1 MTDFLTDILNGS
13 NGELLMF
20 AAYWG
25 TEIKRSIREAFAK
38 HKKIRTT
45 QVEQGLEW
53 LVSRG
58 LLSYE
63 WFDTF
68 LIRKECFFD
77 IA

>member
-45 QVEQGLEW
+45 QVEQGLE
-53 LVSRG
+53 
-58 LLSYE
+58 
-63 WFDTF
+63 
-68 LIRKECFFD
+68 
-77 IA
+77 